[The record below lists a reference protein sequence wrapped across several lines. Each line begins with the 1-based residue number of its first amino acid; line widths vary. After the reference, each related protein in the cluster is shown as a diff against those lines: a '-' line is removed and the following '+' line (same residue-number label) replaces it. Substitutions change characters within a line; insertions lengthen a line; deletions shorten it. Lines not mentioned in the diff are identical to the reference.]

1 MTKFSI
7 PDAQSKMTMDIF
19 PHPIY
24 AQRVLAPNFEQA
36 KTYLVPAMLAAT
48 RAHIVMLT
56 RQKILER
63 ATGQLLLRGLDA
75 LEREGVREVVYDGKH
90 EDLFFYLEQRLGELT
105 SADAVGNVQI
115 ARSRNDL
122 DGTLCRWVV
131 RQRALALMQALN
143 ALRARIL
150 TLARDHIET
159 LMPGYTHTQPAQ
171 PTTLAHYLG
180 AVAAFLERDAARWQN
195 AYARVNLCPLGAV
208 AFTTTGF
215 PIDRAFVAELLGFD
229 APVESSYDAVG
240 GADYQAEIASVVQ
253 IGAASLARFVT
264 DLLFWATQEANALR
278 IGDEFV
284 QISSIMPQKRNPVV
298 LEHARTQ
305 LGYLYA
311 DAQAVFTLHHNAPLG
326 DVNDVED
333 PLYRPLFRM
342 LDYAIGVYALLDA
355 VLASATWN
363 VEHLAAR
370 AAEGFTTATELADTL
385 VRQAHLPY
393 RVAHRV
399 VAQLVRQALAHG
411 IAPRDVRAAQL
422 DAAAQQVVGR
432 ALGLSDDVVRE
443 ALDARHFVA
452 TRAILG
458 GPAPQAMRALLA
470 RYAAQLERDTAWW
483 DARRAQLA
491 HAAERLQSEIQR
503 VMG

>member
-1 MTKFSI
+1 MATDS
-7 PDAQSKMTMDIF
+7 F
-19 PHPIY
+19 PHPAY
-24 AQRVLAPNFEQA
+24 ARRVLAPNFDQA

-56 RQKILER
+56 RQKILDR
-63 ATGQLLLRGLDA
+63 ATGQSLLRGLEW
-75 LEREGVREVVYDGKH
+75 LEREGVRDVVYDGKY
-90 EDLFFYLEQRLGELT
+90 EDLFFYLEHRLGELT
-105 SADAVGNVQI
+105 SAEAVGNLQI

-122 DGTLCRWVV
+122 DGTMCRWVT
-131 RQRALALMQALN
+131 RERALALLQALN
-143 ALRARIL
+143 VFRARIL
-150 TLARDHIET
+150 TLARAHIET

-180 AVAAFLERDAARWQN
+180 AVAAFLERDAARVQS
-195 AYARVNLCPLGAV
+195 AYARINLCPLGAV

-215 PIDRAFVAELLGFD
+215 PIDRASVADLLGFD

-240 GADYQAEIASVVQ
+240 GADYQTEVAGVVQ
-253 IGAASLARFVT
+253 VAAASLSRFVT

-305 LGYLYA
+305 LGYVYA

-333 PLYRPLFRM
+333 PVYRPLFRM

-385 VRQAHLPY
+385 VREARLPF
-393 RVAHRV
+393 RAAHRV
-399 VAQLVRQALAHG
+399 VAQLVRDALAQNL
-411 IAPRDVRAAQL
+411 APRDIRASHL
-422 DAAAQQVVGR
+422 DAAAHQVLGR
-432 ALGLSDDVVRE
+432 VLGLSDEVVRA

-452 TRAILG
+452 TRAIPG
-458 GPAPQAMRALLA
+458 GPAPEAMLAVLA
-470 RYAAQLERDTAWW
+470 RQSAQLEQDVAWQKERV
-483 DARRAQLA
+483 ARLAQAQTRLEKEI
-491 HAAERLQSEIQR
+491 AAIA
-503 VMG
+503 G

>member
-1 MTKFSI
+1 MATDS
-7 PDAQSKMTMDIF
+7 F
-19 PHPIY
+19 PHPAY
-24 AQRVLAPNFEQA
+24 ARRVLAPNFDQA

-63 ATGQLLLRGLDA
+63 ATAQSLLRGLEW
-75 LEREGVREVVYDGKH
+75 LEREGVRDVMYDGKH
-90 EDLFFYLEQRLGELT
+90 EDLFFYLEHRLGELT
-105 SADAVGNVQI
+105 SAEAVGNLQI

-122 DGTLCRWVV
+122 DGTMCRWVV
-131 RQRALALMQALN
+131 RERVLALLQTLN
-143 ALRARIL
+143 AFRARIL
-150 TLARDHIET
+150 TLARAHIET

-180 AVAAFLERDAARWQN
+180 AVAAFLERDAARLQS

-215 PIDRAFVAELLGFD
+215 PIDRASVADLLGFD

-240 GADYQAEIASVVQ
+240 GADYQTEVAGVVQ
-253 IGAASLARFVT
+253 VAAASLSRFVT

-305 LGYLYA
+305 LGYVYA

-333 PLYRPLFRM
+333 PVSRPLFRM

-385 VRQAHLPY
+385 VREARLPF
-393 RVAHRV
+393 RAAHRV
-399 VAQLVRQALAHG
+399 VAQLVRDALAQNL
-411 IAPRDVRAAQL
+411 APRDIRASHL
-422 DAAAQQVVGR
+422 DAAAHQVLGR
-432 ALGLSDDVVRE
+432 VLGLSDEVVRA

-452 TRAILG
+452 TRAIPG
-458 GPAPQAMRALLA
+458 GPAPEAMLAVLA
-470 RYAAQLERDTAWW
+470 RQSAQLEQDVAWQKERV
-483 DARRAQLA
+483 ARLAQAQARLEKEI
-491 HAAERLQSEIQR
+491 AACVGLE
-503 VMG
+503 VK